1 MTQEDRNHFLPCL
14 QASSLCLSLLY
25 GPLITDGHHLFFMSA
40 PQRSS
45 LFVYF
50 YYSLSSTQLRYCQV
64 KKKSTM
70 WELWVKFYLAQETAF
85 QIALRNCSKEV
96 EGRSAYMWFGSR
108 HHHEEMWCFSR
119 HEKMQQLSS
128 QNQFLKIYN
137 YLKTCSANFF
147 RARNASFLNSL
158 QQILKASSCSSMC
171 DLILVEVDRKCT
183 WQVPT
188 GS

>member
-1 MTQEDRNHFLPCL
+1 MLK
-14 QASSLCLSLLY
+14 SLTWDTWFSLLNNN
-25 GPLITDGHHLFFMSA
+25 LLMFQLLDLCFADLKMH
-40 PQRSS
+40 QRESCE
-45 LFVYF
+45 
-50 YYSLSSTQLRYCQV
+50 LSFIWGKMRTIV
-64 KKKSTM
+64 
-70 WELWVKFYLAQETAF
+70 WETAF